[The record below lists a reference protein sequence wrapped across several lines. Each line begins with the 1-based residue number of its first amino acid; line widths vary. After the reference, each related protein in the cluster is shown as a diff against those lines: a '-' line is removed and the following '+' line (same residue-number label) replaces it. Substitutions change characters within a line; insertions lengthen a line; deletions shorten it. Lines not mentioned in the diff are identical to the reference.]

1 MLEILTADS
10 MQGRAAAT
18 GGSARA
24 ARWIADRLRQFGLE
38 PGGDSAYFQRVEFLE
53 QRTAAGRVLR
63 LRLAGAPDSASAGQP
78 TSDVNV
84 IGIVRGTDPELR
96 REAVVVGAHFDHLG
110 IGAPV
115 NGDSIYNGADD
126 DASGVVAVLTAA
138 RELAKGPAPK
148 RTVVFL
154 LSTGEEQGVLGTMW
168 YIEHPVV
175 PLDSTIA
182 DLQVEMIGRP
192 DSLVGGP
199 GKFWL
204 TGFERSTMG
213 EQMAAAGI
221 PVVADARPQF
231 NFFMRSDN
239 IAFAMRGIPAHTLS
253 SYGMH
258 SDYHQPSDEVGRIDF
273 AHFDAGVDAVSRAV
287 RLLADGPRPE
297 WHPGGRPEPT
307 TP

>member
-18 GGSARA
+18 AGSARG
-24 ARWIADRLRQFGLE
+24 ARWIAGRLKQFGLE

-53 QRTAAGRVLR
+53 QWTAEGRVLR
-63 LRLAGAPDSASAGQP
+63 LRLQGAADSASAGQP

-96 REAVVVGAHFDHLG
+96 SEAVVVGAHFDHLG

-138 RELAKGPAPK
+138 RDLAKGPAPK

-168 YIEHPVV
+168 YIEHPV
-175 PLDSTIA
+175 
-182 DLQVEMIGRP
+182 
-192 DSLVGGP
+192 
-199 GKFWL
+199 
-204 TGFERSTMG
+204 
-213 EQMAAAGI
+213 I
-221 PVVADARPQF
+221 P
-231 NFFMRSDN
+231 
-239 IAFAMRGIPAHTLS
+239 
-253 SYGMH
+253 
-258 SDYHQPSDEVGRIDF
+258 
-273 AHFDAGVDAVSRAV
+273 
-287 RLLADGPRPE
+287 
-297 WHPGGRPEPT
+297 
-307 TP
+307 